1 MVDVVGY
8 LSDGSVPVKFD
19 TDVNAP
25 ALAEH
30 LVSGKSH
37 GTRRFLLVLSLE
49 AVHDPKIE
57 ELTEEGERWFVR
69 RVQCTKFLLGSD
81 CVRVSRG

>member
-30 LVSGKSH
+30 LVSGM
-37 GTRRFLLVLSLE
+37 RVLFRKMSCRKDSPQDGDVTTLCAQCSPCFRLE
-49 AVHDPKIE
+49 QPGQDRKI
-57 ELTEEGERWFVR
+57 VA
-69 RVQCTKFLLGSD
+69 
-81 CVRVSRG
+81 